1 MDKLL
6 TMSKKEVTRLEVIQ
20 RIEAKDLKE
29 EIKMMRVVTSHDYG
43 VTGLNTGCGCSFGSV
58 ISGSGSGSY
67 LWPVPILPNGM

>member
-29 EIKMMRVVTSHDYG
+29 EIKMMHVVTSHLY
-43 VTGLNTGCGCSFGSV
+43 
-58 ISGSGSGSY
+58 
-67 LWPVPILPNGM
+67 

>member
-29 EIKMMRVVTSHDYG
+29 EIKMMRVVTSHLY
-43 VTGLNTGCGCSFGSV
+43 
-58 ISGSGSGSY
+58 
-67 LWPVPILPNGM
+67 